1 MCDRKQLLT
10 GLERLGL
17 SITNNAVDK
26 LQLYCHELQKWSR
39 KINLIA
45 RDTSATEIIE
55 KHFLD
60 SLTLLPLVQRHG
72 GVGASLLDVGSGAG
86 FPGLV
91 LAAVMPE
98 MQFTLIEPRQKR
110 VAFLKHIIRTL
121 KLNNTAVQEARLEPD
136 AGCMAEFTFITS
148 RAVAAPAVFLS
159 MLAAVGPKTLVILM
173 QAAEDQHFLKEC
185 PEWEYVDSLH
195 CTLPFSGHPRS
206 LTLVRKQHG

>member
-1 MCDRKQLLT
+1 MCDRNQLLT
-10 GLERLGL
+10 GLERLDL

-26 LQLYCHELQKWSR
+26 LQLYCDELQKWSR

-45 RDTSATEIIE
+45 RDTSAREIIE

-60 SLTLLPLVQRHG
+60 SLTLLPLLQRHG

-121 KLNNTAVQEARLEPD
+121 QLNNTTVQEARLEPD
-136 AGCMAEFTFITS
+136 AGLMTEFTFITS
-148 RAVAAPAVFLS
+148 RAVAAPAIFLS
-159 MLAAVGPKTLVILM
+159 MLAALGPKTLVILM
-173 QAAEDQHFLKEC
+173 QAAEDQQFLTEC
-185 PEWEYVDSLH
+185 PQWEYVDSLR
-195 CTLPFSGHPRS
+195 CVLPFSGHPRS
-206 LTLVRKQHG
+206 LILVQKQH

>member
-1 MCDRKQLLT
+1 MCDRNQLVT

-17 SITNNAVDK
+17 SLSNDAVDK

-45 RDTSATEIIE
+45 RDTSASEIIE

-72 GVGASLLDVGSGAG
+72 GPGASLLDVGSGAG

-98 MQFTLIEPRQKR
+98 MQFTLLEPRQKR

-121 KLNNTAVQEARLEPD
+121 KLNNAAVHEARLEPD
-136 AGCMAEFTFITS
+136 ANLTAEFTFITS
-148 RAVAAPAVFLS
+148 RAVAAPAVFLA

-173 QAAEDQHFLKEC
+173 QAADDQQFLKEC
-185 PEWEYVDSLH
+185 PQWMHVDSLH

-206 LTLVRKQHG
+206 LTLVRKEH